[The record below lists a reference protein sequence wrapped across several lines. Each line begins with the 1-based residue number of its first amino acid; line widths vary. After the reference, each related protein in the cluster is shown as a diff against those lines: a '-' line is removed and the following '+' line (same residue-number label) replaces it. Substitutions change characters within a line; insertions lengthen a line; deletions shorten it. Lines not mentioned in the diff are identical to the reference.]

1 MISLYKLT
9 RCGISSQKTKT
20 ANQYVTR
27 DAQTLLS
34 ALSKMSIKKATAE
47 IQTELDKLHEFYQK
61 ANKTSITIPEIL
73 RIGIYYLAYR
83 YSKEQEISGR
93 SNRISIEKYI
103 EHELGLSKN
112 AFNKWHM
119 HPRND
124 YAFFQDKVR
133 LHIYRPGRKTG
144 NLLNMIRYLAVTSE
158 CENFV
163 DVFGGTGAVS
173 VSISAYFENVY
184 TNEFDMILAN
194 FLRCVKEEPEEV
206 IEQCRSFCKM
216 LTEDDFTTHPKF
228 SDVISEMQKRR
239 IEPYYAT
246 STGKCM
252 SSILAFY
259 TSAKSVFGH
268 EDLSEDLIKS
278 NPVTVAAMAYF
289 IMGFKVKAP
298 VADNNISGLDV
309 KSYIDYLIR
318 LGYSYKA
325 KKPRKTKLK
334 IEDLDTKTD
343 LKIRLSMAI
352 LNNADQFDEIDFGKL
367 HGKTEI
373 EKYSK
378 RLQNVSLYSK
388 DFEEL
393 YRELANG
400 VLKDKMANTI
410 WYFDPPYFRTVQ
422 YDIKFSDDQHVAL
435 IQILKR
441 ISDAGGKWAFSC
453 KERMTNQS
461 ESKKKKKKTNEEGK
475 NIIQDFYTYFQAF
488 LADQELVLKDKIYVC
503 QTASVP
509 TRNHKLY
516 VYHTSNVAED
526 RPVYEIVIA
535 NFRCDTKDANSPK
548 EPVMDCPAMV
558 LKKYVNMLGIPD
570 VQVERYEDFLIRIEK
585 ELSSDMESDSS
596 NEICENASLSS

>member
-1 MISLYKLT
+1 MYKLT

-47 IQTELDKLHEFYQK
+47 IQTELDKLHEVYQE

-83 YSKEQEISGR
+83 YAKEQEISGR

-239 IEPYYAT
+239 VKPYYAT

-325 KKPRKTKLK
+325 KKPRN
-334 IEDLDTKTD
+334 
-343 LKIRLSMAI
+343 
-352 LNNADQFDEIDFGKL
+352 LNN
-367 HGKTEI
+367 
-373 EKYSK
+373 
-378 RLQNVSLYSK
+378 
-388 DFEEL
+388 
-393 YRELANG
+393 
-400 VLKDKMANTI
+400 
-410 WYFDPPYFRTVQ
+410 Q
-422 YDIKFSDDQHVAL
+422 YYWQ
-435 IQILKR
+435 
-441 ISDAGGKWAFSC
+441 W
-453 KERMTNQS
+453 
-461 ESKKKKKKTNEEGK
+461 
-475 NIIQDFYTYFQAF
+475 
-488 LADQELVLKDKIYVC
+488 
-503 QTASVP
+503 
-509 TRNHKLY
+509 
-516 VYHTSNVAED
+516 
-526 RPVYEIVIA
+526 
-535 NFRCDTKDANSPK
+535 
-548 EPVMDCPAMV
+548 
-558 LKKYVNMLGIPD
+558 
-570 VQVERYEDFLIRIEK
+570 
-585 ELSSDMESDSS
+585 
-596 NEICENASLSS
+596 

>member
-47 IQTELDKLHEFYQK
+47 IQTELDKLHEFYQD

-83 YSKEQEISGR
+83 YAKEQEISGR

-184 TNEFDMILAN
+184 TNEFDMVLAN

-252 SSILAFY
+252 SSILA
-259 TSAKSVFGH
+259 
-268 EDLSEDLIKS
+268 
-278 NPVTVAAMAYF
+278 
-289 IMGFKVKAP
+289 
-298 VADNNISGLDV
+298 
-309 KSYIDYLIR
+309 
-318 LGYSYKA
+318 
-325 KKPRKTKLK
+325 
-334 IEDLDTKTD
+334 
-343 LKIRLSMAI
+343 
-352 LNNADQFDEIDFGKL
+352 
-367 HGKTEI
+367 
-373 EKYSK
+373 
-378 RLQNVSLYSK
+378 
-388 DFEEL
+388 
-393 YRELANG
+393 
-400 VLKDKMANTI
+400 
-410 WYFDPPYFRTVQ
+410 
-422 YDIKFSDDQHVAL
+422 
-435 IQILKR
+435 
-441 ISDAGGKWAFSC
+441 
-453 KERMTNQS
+453 
-461 ESKKKKKKTNEEGK
+461 
-475 NIIQDFYTYFQAF
+475 
-488 LADQELVLKDKIYVC
+488 
-503 QTASVP
+503 
-509 TRNHKLY
+509 
-516 VYHTSNVAED
+516 
-526 RPVYEIVIA
+526 
-535 NFRCDTKDANSPK
+535 
-548 EPVMDCPAMV
+548 
-558 LKKYVNMLGIPD
+558 
-570 VQVERYEDFLIRIEK
+570 
-585 ELSSDMESDSS
+585 
-596 NEICENASLSS
+596 

>member
-1 MISLYKLT
+1 MYKLT

-27 DAQTLLS
+27 DAQALLS
-34 ALSKMSIKKATAE
+34 ALSKMSIKKAIAE
-47 IQTELDKLHEFYQK
+47 VNAEL
-61 ANKTSITIPEIL
+61 NKIGRPSNRSIPEIL

-83 YSKEQEISGR
+83 YAKEQKISGR
-93 SNRISIEKYI
+93 SNRIPIEKYI

-112 AFNKWHM
+112 VFNKWHM

-124 YAFFQDKVR
+124 YVFFQDKVP
-133 LHIYRPGRKTG
+133 LHIYRPGRKTS

-184 TNEFDMILAN
+184 TNELDIILAN
-194 FLRCVKEEPEEV
+194 FLRCVKEEPKEV

-216 LTEDDFTTHPKF
+216 LIEDDFTTHPIF
-228 SDVISEMQKRR
+228 SDVISNMQEWYIK
-239 IEPYYAT
+239 PYYAT

-268 EDLSEDLIKS
+268 KNLSEDLIKS

-289 IMGFKVKAP
+289 IMGFNVKAP
-298 VADNNISGLDV
+298 VANNDISGVDV
-309 KSYIDYLIR
+309 NSYVNYLMR
-318 LGYSYKA
+318 LGYNYKTVLESSY
-325 KKPRKTKLK
+325 
-334 IEDLDTKTD
+334 IKTD
-343 LKIRLSMAI
+343 LKKRLLIAVR
-352 LNNADQFDEIDFGKL
+352 NNADQFDEIDFGKL

-410 WYFDPPYFRTVQ
+410 WYFDPPYFCTVQ

-453 KERMTNQS
+453 KERMTNKS
-461 ESKKKKKKTNEEGK
+461 ESEKKEKKANEEGK

-488 LADQELVLKDKIYVC
+488 LADQELVLKDKVYVC
-503 QTASVP
+503 QATPVP

-516 VYHTSNVAED
+516 VYHTSNVAKN
-526 RPVYEIVIA
+526 RPVYEIVIT

-548 EPVMDCPAMV
+548 EPVMDCPAM
-558 LKKYVNMLGIPD
+558 LIKKYANMPGIPN

-585 ELSSDMESDSS
+585 ELSSDTESDSS
-596 NEICENASLSS
+596 NEICENESLSS

>member
-1 MISLYKLT
+1 MYKLT

-27 DAQTLLS
+27 DVQTLLCD
-34 ALSKMSIKKATAE
+34 LSKISIKKAIAE
-47 IQTELDKLHEFYQK
+47 VNAEL
-61 ANKTSITIPEIL
+61 NKIGRPSNRSIPEIL
-73 RIGIYYLAYR
+73 RIGVYYLAYR
-83 YSKEQEISGR
+83 YAKEQKISGR

-228 SDVISEMQKRR
+228 SDVISEMQKRH

-289 IMGFKVKAP
+289 VMGFNVKAP
-298 VADNNISGLDV
+298 VANNDISGIDV
-309 KSYIDYLIR
+309 NSYVNYLMR
-318 LGYSYKA
+318 LGYNYETVLESAY
-325 KKPRKTKLK
+325 
-334 IEDLDTKTD
+334 IKTD
-343 LKIRLSMAI
+343 LKKRLLIAVR
-352 LNNADQFDEIDFGKL
+352 NNADQFDEIDFGKL

-393 YRELANG
+393 YQELANG

-410 WYFDPPYFRTVQ
+410 WYFDPPYFCTVQ

-453 KERMTNQS
+453 KERMTNKS
-461 ESKKKKKKTNEEGK
+461 ESEKKEKKANEEGK
-475 NIIQDFYTYFQAF
+475 SIIQDFYTYFQAF
-488 LADQELVLKDKIYVC
+488 LADQELVLKDKVYVC

-516 VYHTSNVAED
+516 AYHTSNVAED
-526 RPVYEIVIA
+526 RPVYEIVIT

-548 EPVMDCPAMV
+548 EPVMDCPAM
-558 LKKYVNMLGIPD
+558 LIKKYANMPGIPN

-585 ELSSDMESDSS
+585 ELSSDTESDSS

>member
-1 MISLYKLT
+1 MYKLT

-34 ALSKMSIKKATAE
+34 VLSKMSIKKAIAE
-47 IQTELDKLHEFYQK
+47 VNAEL
-61 ANKTSITIPEIL
+61 NKIGRPSNRSIPEIL
-73 RIGIYYLAYR
+73 RIGVYYLAYR
-83 YSKEQEISGR
+83 YAKEQKISGR

-124 YAFFQDKVR
+124 YVFFQDKVQ

-144 NLLNMIRYLAVTSE
+144 SLLNMIRYLAVTSE

-239 IEPYYAT
+239 VKPYYAT

-289 IMGFKVKAP
+289 VMSFNVKAP
-298 VADNNISGLDV
+298 VANNDISGIDV
-309 KSYIDYLIR
+309 NSYVNYLMR
-318 LGYSYKA
+318 LGYNYETVLESDY
-325 KKPRKTKLK
+325 
-334 IEDLDTKTD
+334 IKTD
-343 LKIRLSMAI
+343 LKKRLLIAVR
-352 LNNADQFDEIDFGKL
+352 NNADQFDEIDFGKL
-367 HGKTEI
+367 HGETEI

-393 YRELANG
+393 HRELANG

-410 WYFDPPYFRTVQ
+410 WYFDPPYFCTVQ

-453 KERMTNQS
+453 KERMTNKS
-461 ESKKKKKKTNEEGK
+461 ESEKKEKKANEEGK
-475 NIIQDFYTYFQAF
+475 SIIQDFYTYFQAF
-488 LADQELVLKDKIYVC
+488 LADQELVLKDKVYVC

-509 TRNHKLY
+509 TKNHKLY

-526 RPVYEIVIA
+526 RPVYEIVIT

-548 EPVMDCPAMV
+548 EPVMDCPAM
-558 LKKYVNMLGIPD
+558 LIKKYANMQGIPN

-585 ELSSDMESDSS
+585 ELSSDTESDSS

>member
-1 MISLYKLT
+1 MYKLT

-34 ALSKMSIKKATAE
+34 VLSKMSIKKATAE
-47 IQTELDKLHEFYQK
+47 VNAEL
-61 ANKTSITIPEIL
+61 NKIGRPSNRSIPEIL
-73 RIGIYYLAYR
+73 RIGVYYLAYR
-83 YSKEQEISGR
+83 YAKEQKISGR

-124 YAFFQDKVR
+124 YAFFQDKVQ

-239 IEPYYAT
+239 VKPYYAT

-289 IMGFKVKAP
+289 VMSFNVKAP
-298 VADNNISGLDV
+298 VANNDISGIDV
-309 KSYIDYLIR
+309 NSYVNYLMR
-318 LGYSYKA
+318 LGYNYETVLESDY
-325 KKPRKTKLK
+325 
-334 IEDLDTKTD
+334 IKTD
-343 LKIRLSMAI
+343 LKKRLLIAVR
-352 LNNADQFDEIDFGKL
+352 NNADQFDEIDFGKL
-367 HGKTEI
+367 HGETEI

-393 YRELANG
+393 HRELANG

-410 WYFDPPYFRTVQ
+410 WYFDPPYFCTVQ

-441 ISDAGGKWAFSC
+441 ISDAGGKWVFSC
-453 KERMTNQS
+453 KERMTNKS
-461 ESKKKKKKTNEEGK
+461 ESEKKEKKANEEGK
-475 NIIQDFYTYFQAF
+475 SIIQDFYTYFQAF
-488 LADQELVLKDKIYVC
+488 LADQELVLKDKVYVC

-526 RPVYEIVIA
+526 RPVYEIVIT

-548 EPVMDCPAMV
+548 EPVMDCPAM
-558 LKKYVNMLGIPD
+558 LIKKYANMPGIPN

-585 ELSSDMESDSS
+585 ELSSDTESDSS

>member
-1 MISLYKLT
+1 MYKLT

-27 DAQTLLS
+27 DVQTLLS
-34 ALSKMSIKKATAE
+34 DLSKISIKKAIAE
-47 IQTELDKLHEFYQK
+47 VNAEL
-61 ANKTSITIPEIL
+61 NKIGRPSNRSIPEIL
-73 RIGIYYLAYR
+73 RIGVYYLAYR
-83 YSKEQEISGR
+83 YAKEQKISGR

-124 YAFFQDKVR
+124 YVFFQDKVQ

-144 NLLNMIRYLAVTSE
+144 SLLNMIRYLAVTSE

-239 IEPYYAT
+239 VKPYYAT

-289 IMGFKVKAP
+289 VMSFNVKAP
-298 VADNNISGLDV
+298 VANNDISGIDV
-309 KSYIDYLIR
+309 NSYVNYLMR
-318 LGYSYKA
+318 LGYNYETVLESDY
-325 KKPRKTKLK
+325 
-334 IEDLDTKTD
+334 IKTD
-343 LKIRLSMAI
+343 LKKRLLIAVR
-352 LNNADQFDEIDFGKL
+352 NNADQFDEIDFGKL
-367 HGKTEI
+367 HGETEI

-393 YRELANG
+393 HRELANG

-410 WYFDPPYFRTVQ
+410 WYFDPPYFCTVQ

-453 KERMTNQS
+453 KERMTNKS
-461 ESKKKKKKTNEEGK
+461 ESEKKEKKANEEGK
-475 NIIQDFYTYFQAF
+475 SIIQDFYTYFQAF
-488 LADQELVLKDKIYVC
+488 LADQELVLKDKVYVC

-509 TRNHKLY
+509 TKNHKLY

-526 RPVYEIVIA
+526 RPVYEIVIT

-548 EPVMDCPAMV
+548 EPVMDCPAM
-558 LKKYVNMLGIPD
+558 LIKKYANMPGIPN

-585 ELSSDMESDSS
+585 ELSSDTESDSS

>member
-1 MISLYKLT
+1 MYKLT

-27 DAQTLLS
+27 DVQTLLS
-34 ALSKMSIKKATAE
+34 DLSKISIKKAIAE
-47 IQTELDKLHEFYQK
+47 VNAEL
-61 ANKTSITIPEIL
+61 NKIGRPSNRSIPEIL
-73 RIGIYYLAYR
+73 RIGVYYLAYR
-83 YSKEQEISGR
+83 YAKEQKISGR

-124 YAFFQDKVR
+124 YVFFQDKVQ

-144 NLLNMIRYLAVTSE
+144 SLLNMIRYLAVTSE

-216 LTEDDFTTHPKF
+216 LTEDDFTTHPIF
-228 SDVISEMQKRR
+228 SDVISEMQKWH

-289 IMGFKVKAP
+289 VMSFNVKAP
-298 VADNNISGLDV
+298 VANNDISGIDV
-309 KSYIDYLIR
+309 NSYVNYLMR
-318 LGYSYKA
+318 LGYNYETVLESDY
-325 KKPRKTKLK
+325 
-334 IEDLDTKTD
+334 IKTD
-343 LKIRLSMAI
+343 LKKRLLIAVR
-352 LNNADQFDEIDFGKL
+352 NNADQFDEIDFGKL
-367 HGKTEI
+367 HGETEI

-393 YRELANG
+393 HRELANG

-410 WYFDPPYFRTVQ
+410 WYFDPPYFCTVQ

-453 KERMTNQS
+453 KERMTNKS
-461 ESKKKKKKTNEEGK
+461 ESEKKEKKANEEGK
-475 NIIQDFYTYFQAF
+475 SIIQDFYTYFQAF
-488 LADQELVLKDKIYVC
+488 LADQELVLKDKVYVC

-526 RPVYEIVIA
+526 RPVYEIVIT

-548 EPVMDCPAMV
+548 EPVMDCPAM
-558 LKKYVNMLGIPD
+558 LIKKYANMPGIPN

-585 ELSSDMESDSS
+585 ELSSDTESDSS

>member
-1 MISLYKLT
+1 MYKLT

-27 DAQTLLS
+27 DAQALLS
-34 ALSKMSIKKATAE
+34 ALSKMSIKKAIAE
-47 IQTELDKLHEFYQK
+47 VNAEL
-61 ANKTSITIPEIL
+61 NKIGRPSNRSIPEIL

-83 YSKEQEISGR
+83 YAKEQKISGR
-93 SNRISIEKYI
+93 SNRIPIEKYI
-103 EHELGLSKN
+103 EHELGMSKN
-112 AFNKWHM
+112 VFNKWHM

-124 YAFFQDKVR
+124 YVFFQDKVP
-133 LHIYRPGRKTG
+133 LHIYRPGRKTS

-184 TNEFDMILAN
+184 TNELDIILAN
-194 FLRCVKEEPEEV
+194 FLRCVKEEPKEV

-216 LTEDDFTTHPKF
+216 LIEDDFTTHPIF
-228 SDVISEMQKRR
+228 SDVISNMQEWYIK
-239 IEPYYAT
+239 PYYAT

-268 EDLSEDLIKS
+268 KNLSEDLIKS

-289 IMGFKVKAP
+289 IMGFNVKAP
-298 VADNNISGLDV
+298 VANNDISGVDV
-309 KSYIDYLIR
+309 NSYVNYLMR
-318 LGYSYKA
+318 LGYNYKTVLESSY
-325 KKPRKTKLK
+325 
-334 IEDLDTKTD
+334 IKTD
-343 LKIRLSMAI
+343 LKKRLLIAVR
-352 LNNADQFDEIDFGKL
+352 NNADQFDEIDFGKL

-410 WYFDPPYFRTVQ
+410 WYFDPPYFCTVQ

-453 KERMTNQS
+453 KERMTNKS
-461 ESKKKKKKTNEEGK
+461 ESEKKEKKANEEGK

-488 LADQELVLKDKIYVC
+488 LADQELVLKDKVYVC
-503 QTASVP
+503 QATPVP

-516 VYHTSNVAED
+516 VYHTSNVAKN
-526 RPVYEIVIA
+526 RPVYEIVIT

-548 EPVMDCPAMV
+548 EPVMDCPAM
-558 LKKYVNMLGIPD
+558 LIKKYANMPGIPN

-585 ELSSDMESDSS
+585 ELSSDTESDSS
-596 NEICENASLSS
+596 NEICENESLSS

>member
-34 ALSKMSIKKATAE
+34 VLSKMSIKKAIAE
-47 IQTELDKLHEFYQK
+47 VNAEL
-61 ANKTSITIPEIL
+61 NKIGRPSNRSIPEIL
-73 RIGIYYLAYR
+73 RIGVYYLAYR
-83 YSKEQEISGR
+83 YAKEQKISGR

-124 YAFFQDKVR
+124 YVFFQDKVQ

-144 NLLNMIRYLAVTSE
+144 SLLNMIRYLAVTSE

-239 IEPYYAT
+239 VKPYYAT

-289 IMGFKVKAP
+289 VMSFNVKAP
-298 VADNNISGLDV
+298 VANNDISGIDV
-309 KSYIDYLIR
+309 NSYVNYLMR
-318 LGYSYKA
+318 LGYNYETVLESDY
-325 KKPRKTKLK
+325 
-334 IEDLDTKTD
+334 IKTD
-343 LKIRLSMAI
+343 LKKRLLIAVR
-352 LNNADQFDEIDFGKL
+352 NNADQFDEIDFGKL
-367 HGKTEI
+367 HGETEI

-393 YRELANG
+393 HRELANG

-410 WYFDPPYFRTVQ
+410 WYFDPPYFCTVQ

-453 KERMTNQS
+453 KERMTNKS
-461 ESKKKKKKTNEEGK
+461 ESEKKEKKANEEGK
-475 NIIQDFYTYFQAF
+475 SIIQDFYTYFQAF
-488 LADQELVLKDKIYVC
+488 LADQELVLKDKVYVC

-509 TRNHKLY
+509 TKNHKLY

-526 RPVYEIVIA
+526 RPVYEIVIT

-548 EPVMDCPAMV
+548 EPVMDCPAM
-558 LKKYVNMLGIPD
+558 LIKKYANMQGIPN

-585 ELSSDMESDSS
+585 ELSSDTESDSS

>member
-34 ALSKMSIKKATAE
+34 VLSKMSIKKATAE
-47 IQTELDKLHEFYQK
+47 VNAEL
-61 ANKTSITIPEIL
+61 NKIGRPSNRSIPEIL
-73 RIGIYYLAYR
+73 RIGVYYLAYR
-83 YSKEQEISGR
+83 YAKEQKISGR

-124 YAFFQDKVR
+124 YAFFQDKVQ

-239 IEPYYAT
+239 VKPYYAT

-289 IMGFKVKAP
+289 VMSFNVKAP
-298 VADNNISGLDV
+298 VANNDISGIDV
-309 KSYIDYLIR
+309 NSYVNYLMR
-318 LGYSYKA
+318 LGYNYETVLESDY
-325 KKPRKTKLK
+325 
-334 IEDLDTKTD
+334 IKTD
-343 LKIRLSMAI
+343 LKKRLLIAVR
-352 LNNADQFDEIDFGKL
+352 NNADQFDEIDFGKL
-367 HGKTEI
+367 HGETEI

-393 YRELANG
+393 HRELANG

-410 WYFDPPYFRTVQ
+410 WYFDPPYFCTVQ

-441 ISDAGGKWAFSC
+441 ISDAGGKWVFSC
-453 KERMTNQS
+453 KERMTNKS
-461 ESKKKKKKTNEEGK
+461 ESEKKEKKANEEGK
-475 NIIQDFYTYFQAF
+475 SIIQDFYTYFQAF
-488 LADQELVLKDKIYVC
+488 LADQELVLKDKVYVC

-526 RPVYEIVIA
+526 RPVYEIVIT

-548 EPVMDCPAMV
+548 EPVMDCPAM
-558 LKKYVNMLGIPD
+558 LIKKYANMPGIPN

-585 ELSSDMESDSS
+585 ELSSDTESDSS

>member
-1 MISLYKLT
+1 MYKLT

-27 DAQTLLS
+27 DVQTLLS
-34 ALSKMSIKKATAE
+34 DLSKISIKKAIAE
-47 IQTELDKLHEFYQK
+47 VNAEL
-61 ANKTSITIPEIL
+61 NKIGRPSNRSIPEIL
-73 RIGIYYLAYR
+73 RIGVYYLAYR
-83 YSKEQEISGR
+83 YAKEQKISGR

-124 YAFFQDKVR
+124 YVFFQDKVQ

-144 NLLNMIRYLAVTSE
+144 SLLNMIRYLAVTSE

-239 IEPYYAT
+239 VKPYYAT

-289 IMGFKVKAP
+289 VMSFNVKAP
-298 VADNNISGLDV
+298 VANNDISGIDV
-309 KSYIDYLIR
+309 NSYVNYLMR
-318 LGYSYKA
+318 LGYNYETVLESDY
-325 KKPRKTKLK
+325 
-334 IEDLDTKTD
+334 IKTD
-343 LKIRLSMAI
+343 LKKRLLIAVR
-352 LNNADQFDEIDFGKL
+352 NNADQFDEIDFGKL
-367 HGKTEI
+367 HGETEI

-393 YRELANG
+393 HRELANG

-410 WYFDPPYFRTVQ
+410 WYFDPPYFCTVQ

-441 ISDAGGKWAFSC
+441 ISDAGGKWVFSC
-453 KERMTNQS
+453 KERMTNKS
-461 ESKKKKKKTNEEGK
+461 ESEKKEKKANEEGK
-475 NIIQDFYTYFQAF
+475 SIIQDFYTYFQAF
-488 LADQELVLKDKIYVC
+488 LADQELVLKDKVYVC

-526 RPVYEIVIA
+526 RPVYEIVIT

-548 EPVMDCPAMV
+548 EPVMDCPAM
-558 LKKYVNMLGIPD
+558 LIKKYANMPGIPN

-585 ELSSDMESDSS
+585 ELSSDTESDSS

>member
-1 MISLYKLT
+1 MYKLT

-27 DAQTLLS
+27 DVQTLLS
-34 ALSKMSIKKATAE
+34 DLSKISIKKAIAE
-47 IQTELDKLHEFYQK
+47 VNAEL
-61 ANKTSITIPEIL
+61 NKIGRPSNRSIPEIL
-73 RIGIYYLAYR
+73 RIGVYYLAYR
-83 YSKEQEISGR
+83 YAKEQKISGR

-124 YAFFQDKVR
+124 YVFFQDKVQ

-144 NLLNMIRYLAVTSE
+144 SLLNMIRYLAVTSE

-239 IEPYYAT
+239 VKPYYAT

-289 IMGFKVKAP
+289 VMSFNVKAP
-298 VADNNISGLDV
+298 VANNDISGIDV
-309 KSYIDYLIR
+309 NSYVNYLMR
-318 LGYSYKA
+318 LGYNYE
-325 KKPRKTKLK
+325 T
-334 IEDLDTKTD
+334 
-343 LKIRLSMAI
+343 
-352 LNNADQFDEIDFGKL
+352 
-367 HGKTEI
+367 
-373 EKYSK
+373 
-378 RLQNVSLYSK
+378 
-388 DFEEL
+388 
-393 YRELANG
+393 
-400 VLKDKMANTI
+400 VL
-410 WYFDPPYFRTVQ
+410 V
-422 YDIKFSDDQHVAL
+422 
-435 IQILKR
+435 
-441 ISDAGGKWAFSC
+441 
-453 KERMTNQS
+453 
-461 ESKKKKKKTNEEGK
+461 
-475 NIIQDFYTYFQAF
+475 
-488 LADQELVLKDKIYVC
+488 
-503 QTASVP
+503 
-509 TRNHKLY
+509 
-516 VYHTSNVAED
+516 
-526 RPVYEIVIA
+526 
-535 NFRCDTKDANSPK
+535 
-548 EPVMDCPAMV
+548 
-558 LKKYVNMLGIPD
+558 
-570 VQVERYEDFLIRIEK
+570 
-585 ELSSDMESDSS
+585 
-596 NEICENASLSS
+596 

>member
-27 DAQTLLS
+27 DVQTLLS
-34 ALSKMSIKKATAE
+34 DLSKISIKKAIAE
-47 IQTELDKLHEFYQK
+47 VNAEL
-61 ANKTSITIPEIL
+61 NKIGRPSNRSIPEIL
-73 RIGIYYLAYR
+73 RIGVYYLAYR
-83 YSKEQEISGR
+83 YAKEQKISGR

-124 YAFFQDKVR
+124 YVFFQDKVQ

-144 NLLNMIRYLAVTSE
+144 SLLNMIRYLAVTSE

-239 IEPYYAT
+239 VKPYYAT

-289 IMGFKVKAP
+289 VMSFNVKAP
-298 VADNNISGLDV
+298 VANNDISGIDV
-309 KSYIDYLIR
+309 NSYVNYLMR
-318 LGYSYKA
+318 LGYNYETVLESDY
-325 KKPRKTKLK
+325 
-334 IEDLDTKTD
+334 IKTD
-343 LKIRLSMAI
+343 LKKRLLIAVR
-352 LNNADQFDEIDFGKL
+352 NNADQFDEIDFGKL
-367 HGKTEI
+367 HGETEI

-393 YRELANG
+393 HRELANG

-410 WYFDPPYFRTVQ
+410 WYFDPPYFCTVQ

-453 KERMTNQS
+453 KERMTNKS
-461 ESKKKKKKTNEEGK
+461 ESEKKEKKANEEGK
-475 NIIQDFYTYFQAF
+475 SIIQDFYTYFQAF
-488 LADQELVLKDKIYVC
+488 LADQELVLKDKVYVC

-526 RPVYEIVIA
+526 RPVYEIVIT

-548 EPVMDCPAMV
+548 EPVMDCPAM
-558 LKKYVNMLGIPD
+558 LIKKYANMPGIPN

-585 ELSSDMESDSS
+585 ELSSDTESDSS

>member
-27 DAQTLLS
+27 DAQALLS
-34 ALSKMSIKKATAE
+34 ALSKMSIKKAIAE
-47 IQTELDKLHEFYQK
+47 VNAEL
-61 ANKTSITIPEIL
+61 NKIGRPSNRSIPEIL

-83 YSKEQEISGR
+83 YAKEQKISGR
-93 SNRISIEKYI
+93 SNRIPIEKYI
-103 EHELGLSKN
+103 EHELGMSKN
-112 AFNKWHM
+112 VFNKWHM

-124 YAFFQDKVR
+124 YVFFQDKVP
-133 LHIYRPGRKTG
+133 LHIYRPGRKTS

-184 TNEFDMILAN
+184 TNELDIILAN
-194 FLRCVKEEPEEV
+194 FLRCVKEEPKEV

-216 LTEDDFTTHPKF
+216 LIEDDFTTHPIF
-228 SDVISEMQKRR
+228 SDVISNMQEWYIK
-239 IEPYYAT
+239 PYYAT

-268 EDLSEDLIKS
+268 KNLSEDLIKS

-289 IMGFKVKAP
+289 IMGFNVKAP
-298 VADNNISGLDV
+298 VANNDISGVDV
-309 KSYIDYLIR
+309 NSYVNYLMR
-318 LGYSYKA
+318 LGYNYKTVLESSY
-325 KKPRKTKLK
+325 
-334 IEDLDTKTD
+334 IKTD
-343 LKIRLSMAI
+343 LKKRLLIAVR
-352 LNNADQFDEIDFGKL
+352 NNADQFDEIDFGKL

-410 WYFDPPYFRTVQ
+410 WYFDPPYFCTVQ

-453 KERMTNQS
+453 KERMTNKS
-461 ESKKKKKKTNEEGK
+461 ESEKKEKKANEEGK

-488 LADQELVLKDKIYVC
+488 LADQELVLKDKVYVC
-503 QTASVP
+503 QATPVP

-516 VYHTSNVAED
+516 VYHTSNVAKN
-526 RPVYEIVIA
+526 RPVYEIVIT

-548 EPVMDCPAMV
+548 EPVMDCPAM
-558 LKKYVNMLGIPD
+558 LIKKYANMPGIPN

-585 ELSSDMESDSS
+585 ELSSDTESDSS
-596 NEICENASLSS
+596 NEICENESLSS

>member
-1 MISLYKLT
+1 MYKLT

-27 DAQTLLS
+27 DAQALLS
-34 ALSKMSIKKATAE
+34 ALSKMSIKKAIAE
-47 IQTELDKLHEFYQK
+47 VNAEL
-61 ANKTSITIPEIL
+61 NKIGRPSNRSIPEIL

-83 YSKEQEISGR
+83 YAKEQKISGR
-93 SNRISIEKYI
+93 SNRIPIEKYI

-112 AFNKWHM
+112 VFNKWHM

-124 YAFFQDKVR
+124 YVFFQDKVP
-133 LHIYRPGRKTG
+133 LHIYRPGRKTS

-184 TNEFDMILAN
+184 TNELDIILAN
-194 FLRCVKEEPEEV
+194 FLRCVKEEPKEV

-216 LTEDDFTTHPKF
+216 LIEDDFTTHPIF
-228 SDVISEMQKRR
+228 SDVISNMQEWYIK
-239 IEPYYAT
+239 PYYAT

-268 EDLSEDLIKS
+268 KNLSEDLIKS

-289 IMGFKVKAP
+289 IMGFNVKAP
-298 VADNNISGLDV
+298 VANNDISGVDV
-309 KSYIDYLIR
+309 NSYVNYLMR
-318 LGYSYKA
+318 LGYNYKTVLESSY
-325 KKPRKTKLK
+325 
-334 IEDLDTKTD
+334 IKTD
-343 LKIRLSMAI
+343 LKKRLLIAVR
-352 LNNADQFDEIDFGKL
+352 NNADQFDEIDFGKL

-410 WYFDPPYFRTVQ
+410 WYFDPPYFCTVQ

-453 KERMTNQS
+453 KERMTNKS
-461 ESKKKKKKTNEEGK
+461 ESEKKEKKANEEGK

-488 LADQELVLKDKIYVC
+488 LADQELVLKDKVYVC
-503 QTASVP
+503 QATPVP

-516 VYHTSNVAED
+516 VYHTSNVAKN
-526 RPVYEIVIA
+526 RPVYEIVIT

-548 EPVMDCPAMV
+548 EPVMDCPAM
-558 LKKYVNMLGIPD
+558 LIKKYANMPGIPD
-570 VQVERYEDFLIRIEK
+570 VQIERYKDFLIRIEK
-585 ELSSDMESDSS
+585 ELSSDTESDSS

>member
-1 MISLYKLT
+1 MYKLT

-27 DAQTLLS
+27 DVQTLLS
-34 ALSKMSIKKATAE
+34 DLSKISIKKAIAE
-47 IQTELDKLHEFYQK
+47 VNAEL
-61 ANKTSITIPEIL
+61 NKIGRPSNRSIPEIL
-73 RIGIYYLAYR
+73 RIGVYYLAYR
-83 YSKEQEISGR
+83 YAKEQKISGR

-124 YAFFQDKVR
+124 YVFFQDKVQ

-144 NLLNMIRYLAVTSE
+144 SLLNMIRYLAVTSE

-239 IEPYYAT
+239 VKPYYAT

-289 IMGFKVKAP
+289 VMSFNVKAP
-298 VADNNISGLDV
+298 VANNDISGIDV
-309 KSYIDYLIR
+309 NSYVNYLMR
-318 LGYSYKA
+318 LGYNYETVLESDY
-325 KKPRKTKLK
+325 
-334 IEDLDTKTD
+334 IKTD
-343 LKIRLSMAI
+343 LKKRLLIAVR
-352 LNNADQFDEIDFGKL
+352 NNADQFDEIDFGKL
-367 HGKTEI
+367 HGETEI

-393 YRELANG
+393 HRELANG

-410 WYFDPPYFRTVQ
+410 WYFDPPYFCTVQ

-453 KERMTNQS
+453 KERMTNKS
-461 ESKKKKKKTNEEGK
+461 ESEKKEKKANEEGK
-475 NIIQDFYTYFQAF
+475 SIIQDFYTYFQAF
-488 LADQELVLKDKIYVC
+488 LADQELVLKDKVYVC

-526 RPVYEIVIA
+526 RPVYEIVIT

-548 EPVMDCPAMV
+548 EPVMDCPAM
-558 LKKYVNMLGIPD
+558 LIKKYANMPGIPN

-585 ELSSDMESDSS
+585 ELSSDTESDSS

>member
-1 MISLYKLT
+1 MYKLT

-27 DAQTLLS
+27 DVQTLLS
-34 ALSKMSIKKATAE
+34 DLSKISIKKAIAE
-47 IQTELDKLHEFYQK
+47 VNAEL
-61 ANKTSITIPEIL
+61 NKIGRPSNRSIPEIL
-73 RIGIYYLAYR
+73 RIGVYYLAYR
-83 YSKEQEISGR
+83 YAKEQKISGR

-124 YAFFQDKVR
+124 YVFFQDKVQ

-144 NLLNMIRYLAVTSE
+144 SLLNMIRYLAVTSE

-239 IEPYYAT
+239 VKPYYAT

-289 IMGFKVKAP
+289 VMSFNVKAP
-298 VADNNISGLDV
+298 VANNDISGIDV
-309 KSYIDYLIR
+309 NSYVNYLMR
-318 LGYSYKA
+318 LGYNYETVLESDY
-325 KKPRKTKLK
+325 
-334 IEDLDTKTD
+334 IKTD
-343 LKIRLSMAI
+343 LKKRLLIAVR
-352 LNNADQFDEIDFGKL
+352 NNADQFDEIDFGKL
-367 HGKTEI
+367 HGETEI

-393 YRELANG
+393 HRELANG

-410 WYFDPPYFRTVQ
+410 WYFDPPYFCTVQ

-453 KERMTNQS
+453 KERMTNKS
-461 ESKKKKKKTNEEGK
+461 ESEKKEKKANEEGK
-475 NIIQDFYTYFQAF
+475 SIIQDFYTYFQAF
-488 LADQELVLKDKIYVC
+488 LADQELVLKDKVYVC

-509 TRNHKLY
+509 TKNHKLY

-526 RPVYEIVIA
+526 RPVYEIVIT

-548 EPVMDCPAMV
+548 EPVMDCPAM
-558 LKKYVNMLGIPD
+558 LIKKYANMQGIPN

-585 ELSSDMESDSS
+585 ELSSDTESDSS

>member
-27 DAQTLLS
+27 DVQTLLGD
-34 ALSKMSIKKATAE
+34 LSKISIKKAIAE
-47 IQTELDKLHEFYQK
+47 VNAEL
-61 ANKTSITIPEIL
+61 NKIGRPSNRSIPEIL
-73 RIGIYYLAYR
+73 RIGVYYLAYR
-83 YSKEQEISGR
+83 YAKEQKISGR

-124 YAFFQDKVR
+124 YVFFQDKVQ

-184 TNEFDMILAN
+184 TNELDIILTN

-216 LTEDDFTTHPKF
+216 LIEDDFTTHPIF
-228 SDVISEMQKRR
+228 SDVISEMQKWH

-289 IMGFKVKAP
+289 VMGFNVKAP
-298 VADNNISGLDV
+298 VANNDISGIDV
-309 KSYIDYLIR
+309 NSYVNYLMR
-318 LGYSYKA
+318 LGYNYETVLESDY
-325 KKPRKTKLK
+325 
-334 IEDLDTKTD
+334 IKTD
-343 LKIRLSMAI
+343 LKKRLLIAVR
-352 LNNADQFDEIDFGKL
+352 NNADQFDEIDFGKL
-367 HGKTEI
+367 HGETEI

-410 WYFDPPYFRTVQ
+410 WYFDPPYFCTVQ

-453 KERMTNQS
+453 KERMTNKS
-461 ESKKKKKKTNEEGK
+461 ESEKKKKKANEEGK

-488 LADQELVLKDKIYVC
+488 LADQELVLKDKVYVC

-526 RPVYEIVIA
+526 RPVYEIVIT

-558 LKKYVNMLGIPD
+558 LKKYVNMPGIPD

-585 ELSSDMESDSS
+585 ELSSDTESDSS
-596 NEICENASLSS
+596 NEICENALLSS

>member
-34 ALSKMSIKKATAE
+34 ALSKMSIKKAIAE
-47 IQTELDKLHEFYQK
+47 VNAEL
-61 ANKTSITIPEIL
+61 NKIGRPSNRSIPEIL

-83 YSKEQEISGR
+83 YAKEQKISGR
-93 SNRISIEKYI
+93 SNHISIEKYI

-112 AFNKWHM
+112 VFNKWHM

-124 YAFFQDKVR
+124 YVFFQDKVQ

-144 NLLNMIRYLAVTSE
+144 NLLNMIRYLTVTSE

-184 TNEFDMILAN
+184 TNELDIILAN
-194 FLRCVKEEPEEV
+194 FLRCVKEEPKEV

-216 LTEDDFTTHPKF
+216 LIEDDFTTHPIF
-228 SDVISEMQKRR
+228 SDVISNMQEWYIK
-239 IEPYYAT
+239 PYYAT

-268 EDLSEDLIKS
+268 EDLSKDLIKS

-289 IMGFKVKAP
+289 VMGFNVKAP
-298 VADNNISGLDV
+298 VANNDISGVDV
-309 KSYIDYLIR
+309 NSYVNYLMR
-318 LGYSYKA
+318 LGYNYKTVLESA
-325 KKPRKTKLK
+325 Y
-334 IEDLDTKTD
+334 IKTD
-343 LKIRLSMAI
+343 LKKRLLIAVR
-352 LNNADQFDEIDFGKL
+352 NNADQFDEIDFGKL

-461 ESKKKKKKTNEEGK
+461 ESKKKKKKANEEGK